1 MSVLGLLSIMRDAL
15 STFNAA
21 VTAIPTLRRFTNYLP
36 RWALILFTLVGGSA
50 LFEGW
55 MAEEQGG
62 HPQPHND
69 IALFGSQGD
78 IGHITIKNSI
88 MCSRAGIV
96 RSGGSID
103 GIEASH
109 SYIAAECPPRN

>member
-1 MSVLGLLSIMRDAL
+1 MSVLWLLSTIRDAL

-21 VTAIPTLRRFTNYLP
+21 VTAVPILRRFTNYLP
-36 RWALILFTLVGGSA
+36 RWVLILFALVGGSA
-50 LFEGW
+50 LFERW
-55 MAEEQGG
+55 MVEEQGG
-62 HPQPHND
+62 HPQPHGD

-96 RSGGSID
+96 TSGGSID
-103 GIEASH
+103 GIEATH